1 MNEDFLFAQNASDEA
16 DRAEYWARKAQ
27 KAANQIDIPAL
38 MLITIAC
45 SLLLTCL
52 VVSVVQN
59 QTLHQIE
66 VRYAQCQR

>member
-1 MNEDFLFAQNASDEA
+1 MNEDFLYAQNASEQA
-16 DRAEYWARKAQ
+16 DRAEYWARKAE

-52 VVSVVQN
+52 VVTIAQS

-66 VRYAQCQR
+66 VRYAQCKR